1 MFRWYHT
8 TLDYNNERNIS
19 WVDKIR
25 AYAVHACGP
34 FTSNMG
40 AFLKYRRIYQNY
52 TSVLQNLFRN
62 KYPISA
68 VLRRGNQIQLRNH
81 FEASFVTFMEDIGCQ
96 DYEISDKKVTIP
108 ITLQSNNKPR
118 VELYQV
124 TSEGEII
131 DIFFNKVYEFLPV
144 QGNIVVDIGANIG
157 DSCIYFALRGASKII
172 AIEPFPKSYD
182 AAKKNIEVN
191 GFTNKTS
198 LKLSG
203 CAAKRGNINID
214 PLYRSDHSSR
224 LVDFGRGVKIPLV
237 TLRDI
242 LDENKV
248 SEEKMVLKMDCE
260 GCEYDTI
267 LFSDCDTLRSFSHIQ
282 LEYHN
287 GYQNLKEKL
296 ENCGFDVSVTKP
308 LLAKS
313 STKGHRGTF
322 YVGQLYAT
330 RRQENN
336 I

>member
-1 MFRWYHT
+1 LFRWYHT
-8 TLDYNNERNIS
+8 TLNYNNERNVS
-19 WVDKIR
+19 WIDKIR
-25 AYAVHACGP
+25 AYAVYACSS
-34 FTSNMG
+34 FTSNIG
-40 AFLKYRRIYQNY
+40 GFLKYRRIYQNY
-52 TSVLQNLFRN
+52 TSVLQHLFRN

-68 VLRRGNQIQLRNH
+68 LLRRGNQIQLGNH
-81 FEASFVTFMEDIGCQ
+81 FEASLVTFMEDIGCQ
-96 DYEISDKKVTIP
+96 DYEISDNKVTFYK
-108 ITLQSNNKPR
+108 TFQSNNKTK

-157 DSCIYFALRGASKII
+157 DSCIYFALRGARKII
-172 AIEPFPKSYD
+172 AIEPFPKNYD

-191 GFTNKTS
+191 GFTDKTF

-203 CAAKRGNINID
+203 CAAKRGHINVD

-224 LVDFGRGVKIPLV
+224 LVDFGQGVKIPLV

-242 LDENKV
+242 IDENKV
-248 SEEKMVLKMDCE
+248 SEEMVVLKMDCE
-260 GCEYDTI
+260 GCEYDII

-282 LEYHN
+282 IEYHN

-308 LLAKS
+308 LLARS
-313 STKGHRGTF
+313 SIKGHRGTY

-330 RRQENN
+330 RRQEK
-336 I
+336 

>member
-1 MFRWYHT
+1 MFRWYQT
-8 TLDYNNERNIS
+8 NLDYDNERNVS
-19 WVDKIR
+19 WVDSMR
-25 AYAVHACGP
+25 AYAIYACSP
-34 FTSNMG
+34 FTSNIC
-40 AFLKYRRIYQNY
+40 AFLKYRRVYQNY
-52 TSVLQNLFRN
+52 TSVLQHLFRN

-96 DYEISDKKVTIP
+96 DYEISNKIVTIP
-108 ITLQSNNKPR
+108 VTFQSNNKTK

-124 TSEGEII
+124 TSEREII

-144 QGNIVVDIGANIG
+144 HGNIVVDIGANIG
-157 DSCIYFALRGASKII
+157 DSCIYFALRGARKII
-172 AIEPFPKSYD
+172 AIEPFPKNYD

-191 GFTNKTS
+191 GFTDKTS

-224 LVDFGRGVKIPLV
+224 LVDFGQGVKIPLV

-248 SEEKMVLKMDCE
+248 SEEEKMVLKMDCE

-282 LEYHN
+282 IEYHN

-308 LLAKS
+308 LLAQFSIKD
-313 STKGHRGTF
+313 HRGTF
-322 YVGQLYAT
+322 YVGQLYAI
-330 RRQENN
+330 RRQE
-336 I
+336 

>member
-1 MFRWYHT
+1 LFRWYHT
-8 TLDYNNERNIS
+8 TLNYKSERNVS
-19 WVDKIR
+19 WTDKIR
-25 AYAVHACGP
+25 AYVVYAWSP
-34 FTSNMG
+34 FKSNIG

-52 TSVLQNLFRN
+52 TSVLQHLFRN

-68 VLRRGNQIQLRNH
+68 LLRRGNQIQLGNH
-81 FEASFVTFMEDIGCQ
+81 FEASLVTFMEGIGCQ
-96 DYEISDKKVTIP
+96 DYEISNNKVTFYR
-108 ITLQSNNKPR
+108 TFQSNNKR
-118 VELYQV
+118 KVELYQV

-131 DIFFNKVYEFLPV
+131 DIFFNNVYEFLPV

-172 AIEPFPKSYD
+172 AIEPFPKNYD

-191 GFTNKTS
+191 GFTDKTF

-203 CAAKRGNINID
+203 CAAKRGDIYID
-214 PLYRSDHSSR
+214 PLYGSDHSSR
-224 LVDFGRGVKIPLV
+224 LVDFGQGVKIPLV

-242 LDENKV
+242 LDKNKV

-282 LEYHN
+282 IEYHN

-308 LLAKS
+308 LLAQS
-313 STKGHRGTF
+313 SIKGHRGTF
-322 YVGQLYAT
+322 YAGQLYAI
-330 RRQENN
+330 RR
-336 I
+336 